1 MERDEDHVTAL
12 LLNLKP
18 WTQYAVYV
26 QTYTTSSAKYGAIS
40 NIVYFT
46 TLPYC
51 TSTHTSP
58 PPPKNIRG
66 RRGFLWCTHAIWF
79 IDGWDTKVQLYWV
92 LLKVWDRF
100 MHGKFSNSGFVSV
113 CRPNYSWQVTSEGPG
128 SRDPQ
133 NHVESAHQ
141 SPWQRDTLWVVLE
154 EASTSAGK
162 IQRKGLLFRTYVI
175 CMDDSYRK
183 LK

>member
-12 LLNLKP
+12 VLNLKP

-58 PPPKNIRG
+58 LTKIREG
-66 RRGFLWCTHAIWF
+66 RGFLWCTHAIWF
-79 IDGWDTKVQLYWV
+79 IDVWATNVQLYWI
-92 LLKVWDRF
+92 LSKVWDRF
-100 MHGKFSNSGFVSV
+100 MYGKFLNGGCVSV
-113 CRPNYSWQVTSEGPG
+113 CRPNYSWQTTSEGPG

-141 SPWQRDTLWVVLE
+141 SPWQCDTLWVVLE
-154 EASTSAGK
+154 EAPTSAWK

-175 CMDDSYRK
+175 CTDDSERK